1 MRSVGRG
8 PVHLDQ
14 ASVRRGPHPPFL
26 DGALVSM
33 SLVLSRSLDVEP
45 GRNVLQAEFAAADHG
60 PFDPRV
66 RTSVAFQVV
75 ER

>member
-1 MRSVGRG
+1 
-8 PVHLDQ
+8 
-14 ASVRRGPHPPFL
+14 
-26 DGALVSM
+26 M

>member
-1 MRSVGRG
+1 MG
-8 PVHLDQ
+8 PFTSTRLQSDEGHIHL
-14 ASVRRGPHPPFL
+14 FL

>member
-1 MRSVGRG
+1 
-8 PVHLDQ
+8 
-14 ASVRRGPHPPFL
+14 
-26 DGALVSM
+26 M

-45 GRNVLQAEFAAADHG
+45 GRHLLQAEFVAADHG